1 MTMAGGGGLNRSSSR
16 GQLPPQELLDDLCS
30 RFLLNVPKEE
40 LESFERILFLLEQ
53 AHWFYEDNSVE
64 HNPNLKSLSFKDF
77 TSLMFKSCTALR
89 PYIAHLDDIYKDF
102 NNYKFRVP
110 VSGAIILDDTYERC
124 LLVKGWKAGASWS
137 FPRGKRNKDEEDH
150 TCAVREVN
158 FCLYHVHACS
168 LFSFLSAPYNFFE
181 AYCTCSDEIYYVYIL

>member
-1 MTMAGGGGLNRSSSR
+1 MN
-16 GQLPPQELLDDLCS
+16 S
-30 RFLLNVPKEE
+30 RFFY
-40 LESFERILFLLEQ
+40 SFELNFCMGGVGLGVVFLFKTNYL
-53 AHWFYEDNSVE
+53 F
-64 HNPNLKSLSFKDF
+64 PPSLQ
-77 TSLMFKSCTALR
+77 
-89 PYIAHLDDIYKDF
+89 
-102 NNYKFRVP
+102 
-110 VSGAIILDDTYERC
+110 C
-124 LLVKGWKAGASWS
+124 LLVKGWKVGASWS